1 MDEGAADD
9 RWQAFADLMDRLV
22 KARPAGKTI
31 CPSEVARAAAGPAG
45 DWRGLMPLV
54 HRVAEA
60 QAAAGRVVLTQ
71 KGQVVDGLPR
81 GAYRIG
87 RPPEPAE
94 G

>member
-9 RWQAFADLMDRLV
+9 RWQALADWMGTLV
-22 KARPAGKTI
+22 GSRPAGKTI

-45 DWRGLMPLV
+45 DWRQMMPLV
-54 HRVAEA
+54 HRIALAE
-60 QAAAGRVVLTQ
+60 AAAGRVVLMH
-71 KGQVVDGLPR
+71 KGQPVTGAPR

-87 RPPEPAE
+87 RRR

>member
-9 RWQAFADLMDRLV
+9 RWQALADLMDTLV
-22 KARPAGKTI
+22 RARSGGKTI
-31 CPSEVARAAAGPAG
+31 CPSEVARAAAGPDG

-60 QAAAGRVVLTQ
+60 EAAAGRVVLTQ
-71 KGQVVDGLPR
+71 QGRPVAGLPR

-87 RPPEPAE
+87 RRPEPADE
-94 G
+94 